1 MVFEESPELQETLL
15 GCQIQPCL
23 KWHKQLELLIQK
35 LRTRLTALLKLRNI
49 IPYNL
54 RKRIVEGIF
63 TSVLAYCLPVFGGCD
78 KHETE
83 ALQIMQNRAARIV
96 THSSIR
102 TSRKE
107 IFKKVGWLTVNQLVF
122 YHSALCTYRI
132 RESKEPEYLHE
143 VMSRDNRAGNIIV
156 PNTTLSL
163 AKNSYCY
170 QAATQWNTI
179 PVYIRTN
186 KKIRQFKFQLKE
198 WILRMFH
205 FVDTRNHSITKVA
218 GPQLSLISTSIDL
231 FDGSIGPNVKLVQG
245 LNWFNRL
252 N

>member
-1 MVFEESPELQETLL
+1 M
-15 GCQIQPCL
+15 
-23 KWHKQLELLIQK
+23 LIQK

-107 IFKKVGWLTVNQLVF
+107 IFQKVGWLTVNQLVF
-122 YHSALCTYRI
+122 YHSALSTYRI
-132 RESKEPEYLHE
+132 RQSKEPEYLHE
-143 VMSRDNRAGNIIV
+143 VMSLDNRAGSIIV
-156 PNTTLSL
+156 PNTTLTL
-163 AKNSYCY
+163 TKNSYCY
-170 QAATQWNTI
+170 RAATQWNTL
-179 PVYIRTN
+179 PVDIRTN
-186 KKIRQFKFQLKE
+186 KKISQFKYKLKK
-198 WILRMFH
+198 WISENVPQ
-205 FVDTRNHSITKVA
+205 FVDT
-218 GPQLSLISTSIDL
+218 
-231 FDGSIGPNVKLVQG
+231 
-245 LNWFNRL
+245 
-252 N
+252 